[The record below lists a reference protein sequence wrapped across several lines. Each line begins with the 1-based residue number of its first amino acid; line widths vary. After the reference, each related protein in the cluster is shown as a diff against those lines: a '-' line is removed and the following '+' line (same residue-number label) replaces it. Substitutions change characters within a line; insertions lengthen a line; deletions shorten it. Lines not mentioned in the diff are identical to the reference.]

1 MIHDSS
7 NCRQRDNDDRIYA
20 VYEPDDTDP
29 PGSPPM
35 TALHLRLDLSPSP
48 APDIPPEK
56 QMELGRG
63 DKSNRHMGRP
73 TSGDAVLVAYLDNGR
88 DPEIARTAARESLQY
103 EEDSLDEE
111 PRQERTVDRNLM
123 SGPLL
128 QHLAA
133 DALRAASLA
142 TEPPALAASVPK
154 MIPDISIPTGQLS
167 IHDEPPINSVSA
179 PGYISGNRATS
190 PPIPS
195 ANGPLPPLHHG
206 VRTPTCK
213 SKDTLPSLRSFL
225 GELRDLPPERPTE
238 QDMGRVPSRPSST
251 FPTSPAGNLG
261 YRFSL
266 TTNLPSSPRSPSDG
280 YRTLSPHSATVTSR
294 HYEPTNGAHPHAP
307 TEGSSSNAGETPNT
321 DHSTSTPAT
330 SPSINST
337 SITDRMSIDGI
348 THPQPVP
355 GSYMCTANGC
365 NAAPFRTQYLL
376 HSHMNVHSSVR
387 PHYCPVKECPR
398 SEGGKGFKRKNEM
411 IRHGL
416 VHGSLGYVCPF
427 CPDREHKYLRPDN
440 LQRHVRV
447 HHIDKYKD
455 DPQLRV
461 VLAQRPS
468 GHNSG
473 RRRRGPPS

>member
-1 MIHDSS
+1 MSS
-7 NCRQRDNDDRIYA
+7 GKMPRMWSGQPGLQKSVVREVEGAEPGLSKAREAGMSGSSRKPPNDCAPSKTRPVAKPPPQTYLRKNKWNLGVATSLIA
-20 VYEPDDTDP
+20 TWVVPLLGMLSSSHISTTD
-29 PGSPPM
+29 
-35 TALHLRLDLSPSP
+35 A
-48 APDIPPEK
+48 
-56 QMELGRG
+56 
-63 DKSNRHMGRP
+63 
-73 TSGDAVLVAYLDNGR
+73 
-88 DPEIARTAARESLQY
+88 DPEIARTAARESLPY

-111 PRQERTVDRNLM
+111 PRQE
-123 SGPLL
+123 
-128 QHLAA
+128 HLAA

-195 ANGPLPPLHHG
+195 ANGPLSRRFIMGFAHQHA
-206 VRTPTCK
+206 
-213 SKDTLPSLRSFL
+213 SLRILSHLFVHFL
-225 GELRDLPPERPTE
+225 VELRDLRPERPTE
-238 QDMGRVPSRPSST
+238 QDMGRVPPGPSST

-266 TTNLPSSPRSPSDG
+266 TTNLPSHPSPSDG

-307 TEGSSSNAGETPNT
+307 TEDSSSNAGETPNT

-348 THPQPVP
+348 THPQPVL
-355 GSYMCTANGC
+355 GSYTCTANGC
-365 NAAPFRTQYLL
+365 NAAPFRTQ
-376 HSHMNVHSSVR
+376 
-387 PHYCPVKECPR
+387 
-398 SEGGKGFKRKNEM
+398 
-411 IRHGL
+411 
-416 VHGSLGYVCPF
+416 
-427 CPDREHKYLRPDN
+427 
-440 LQRHVRV
+440 HVRV

-455 DPQLRV
+455 DPQLRD
-461 VLAQRPS
+461 VLAQRPG
-468 GHNSG
+468 GHNRG